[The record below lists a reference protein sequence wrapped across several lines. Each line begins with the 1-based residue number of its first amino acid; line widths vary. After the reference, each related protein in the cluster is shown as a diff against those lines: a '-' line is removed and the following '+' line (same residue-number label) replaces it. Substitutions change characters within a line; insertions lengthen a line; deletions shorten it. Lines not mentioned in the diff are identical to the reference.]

1 MVQNCH
7 LLSPVLQSRK
17 LWNQKLFFFLI
28 NHLAINLTW
37 SELITVPHINCYEV
51 FFKFHLV
58 WIFIHF
64 VVEMFCCQML
74 PLTFHEYYAIHMVYS
89 FYYLTKIWKTMKHDL
104 EALDKGYD
112 SLNYFYCTYVRI
124 FESRSIC
131 LQVKS

>member
-1 MVQNCH
+1 MGWYRIAISYHRFAVPE
-7 LLSPVLQSRK
+7 SFEIKS
-17 LWNQKLFFFLI
+17 FFDKSFG
-28 NHLAINLTW
+28 NKFTW
-37 SELITVPHINCYEV
+37 SELITVPHKLLWG
-51 FFKFHLV
+51 FFKFYLV
-58 WIFIHF
+58 LIFIHF